1 MFLIARSSF
10 IFEYSNMILF
20 IVTIFGGFTALFT
33 GLVAVYQYDIKKI
46 IAYSTCSQLGYMFFC
61 SGLSNYNLTLF
72 HLFNHAFFKALLFL
86 GAGSIISS
94 LLDEQDYRKMGSLV
108 YKMPFTF
115 LSIFIGSMAIIG
127 FPFLTGFYSKDF
139 ILESTIT
146 SYCIDSVFIYFIG
159 VFSAFFTA
167 VYSFRLIFFV
177 FIKKTNIYKK
187 DLHVE
192 ETNINIIIPLFILSI
207 MSIIT
212 GYLFSDLFIGIGNNY
227 FNSSIYINFM
237 HFNYIDIEFLNP
249 LIKNTPF
256 FITIFGILL
265 SYLIIN
271 YKIKNKNIF
280 FIFYF
285 IKKNMYIFFFNAA
298 FFNYF
303 YNKILVFLIKIF
315 YIINIKY
322 IEKGFLELYGP
333 VGLYISFRKFNN
345 LSYIWS
351 SNYIYITLFF
361 IFILLIFI
369 LFLIYLNYII
379 NLNLLL
385 FIIFIYYIL
394 II

>member
-1 MFLIARSSF
+1 M
-10 IFEYSNMILF
+10 LF
-20 IVTIFGGFTALFT
+20 IVTIIGGFTALFT

-86 GAGSIISS
+86 GAGSIIST
-94 LLDEQDYRKMGSLV
+94 LLDEQDYRKMGGLV
-108 YKMPFTF
+108 YKMPFTY

-146 SYCIDSVFIYFIG
+146 SYCIDSTFIYFLGI
-159 VFSAFFTA
+159 FSAFFTA
-167 VYSFRLIFFV
+167 SYSFRLIFFV
-177 FIKKTNIYKK
+177 FFKKTNIYKE
-187 DLHVE
+187 DTHIE

-212 GYLFSDLFIGIGNNY
+212 GYIFSDLFIGIGNNY
-227 FNSSIYINFM
+227 LDSSIYIKFS

-249 LIKNTPF
+249 LVKNIPLF
-256 FITIFGILL
+256 LTIIGILFT
-265 SYLIIN
+265 YFLINLKNKNKILFLF
-271 YKIKNKNIF
+271 YFLIKNKMYTF
-280 FIFYF
+280 FY
-285 IKKNMYIFFFNAA
+285 NGA
-298 FFNYF
+298 FFNFF
-303 YNKILVFLIKIF
+303 YNKILVLLIKLF

-333 VGLYISFRKFNN
+333 VGLYLKFKKFNIE
-345 LSYIWS
+345 SKFFA

-361 IFILLIFI
+361 IFVLLIFI

-379 NLNLLL
+379 NFKMFYLL
-385 FIIFIYYIL
+385 FFIYYIL
-394 II
+394 IF

>member
-1 MFLIARSSF
+1 MIARSSF
-10 IFEYSNMILF
+10 IFEYSNIILF

-94 LLDEQDYRKMGSLV
+94 LLDEQDYRRMGSLV

-115 LSIFIGSMAIIG
+115 LSVFIGSMAIIG

-177 FIKKTNIYKK
+177 FIKKTNIYKN

-249 LIKNTPF
+249 LIKNIPF

-298 FFNYF
+298 FSNYF

-333 VGLYISFRKFNN
+333 VGLYIKFRKFNN

-379 NLNLLL
+379 NLNLLFF
-385 FIIFIYYIL
+385 FIFMYYIL
-394 II
+394 IV

>member
-1 MFLIARSSF
+1 
-10 IFEYSNMILF
+10 
-20 IVTIFGGFTALFT
+20 
-33 GLVAVYQYDIKKI
+33 
-46 IAYSTCSQLGYMFFC
+46 MFFC

-86 GAGSIISS
+86 GAGSIIST
-94 LLDEQDYRKMGSLV
+94 LLDEQDYRRMGGLV

-146 SYCIDSVFIYFIG
+146 SYCIDSIYIYFLG
-159 VFSAFFTA
+159 VLSAFFTA

-177 FIKKTNIYKK
+177 FLVKTNIYK
-187 DLHVE
+187 DDIHIE
-192 ETNINIIIPLFILSI
+192 ETNINIIIPLFILSL

-227 FNSSIYINFM
+227 LNSSIYISFY

-249 LIKNTPF
+249 LIKNIPF
-256 FITIFGILL
+256 FLTFIGIFFTYFL
-265 SYLIIN
+265 
-271 YKIKNKNIF
+271 IKNKNKNKKIF
-280 FIFYF
+280 LVFYF
-285 IKKNMYIFFFNAA
+285 LKTNLYIFFFNGA
-298 FFNYF
+298 FFNFF
-303 YNKILVFLIKIF
+303 YNKILVFFIKIL
-315 YIINIKY
+315 YIINIKH

-333 VGLYISFRKFNN
+333 VGLYLNFRNFTFK
-345 LSYIWS
+345 SRIWS

-361 IFILLIFI
+361 FFVLLIFL
-369 LFLIYLNYII
+369 LFLIYLNYVIKLKLVYI
-379 NLNLLL
+379 LIL
-385 FIIFIYYIL
+385 IYYIL

>member
-1 MFLIARSSF
+1 MIARSSF
-10 IFEYSNMILF
+10 IFEYSNIILF

-94 LLDEQDYRKMGSLV
+94 LLDEQDYRRMGSLV

-115 LSIFIGSMAIIG
+115 LSVFIGSMAIIG

-177 FIKKTNIYKK
+177 FIKKTNIYKN

-249 LIKNTPF
+249 LIKNIPF

-298 FFNYF
+298 FSNYF

-315 YIINIKY
+315 YIINVKY

-333 VGLYISFRKFNN
+333 VGLYIKFRKFNN

-379 NLNLLL
+379 NLNLLFF
-385 FIIFIYYIL
+385 FIFMYYIL

>member
-1 MFLIARSSF
+1 MIARSSF
-10 IFEYSNMILF
+10 IFEYSNIILF

-94 LLDEQDYRKMGSLV
+94 LLDEQDYRRMGSLV

-115 LSIFIGSMAIIG
+115 LSVFVGSMAIIG

-177 FIKKTNIYKK
+177 FIKKTNIYKN

-249 LIKNTPF
+249 LIKNIPF

-285 IKKNMYIFFFNAA
+285 IKNNMYIFFFNAA
-298 FFNYF
+298 FSNYF

-333 VGLYISFRKFNN
+333 VGLYIKFRKFNN

-379 NLNLLL
+379 NLNLLFF
-385 FIIFIYYIL
+385 FIFMYYIL
-394 II
+394 IV

>member
-1 MFLIARSSF
+1 MIARSSF
-10 IFEYSNMILF
+10 IFEYSNIILF

-94 LLDEQDYRKMGSLV
+94 LLDEQDYRRMGSLV

-115 LSIFIGSMAIIG
+115 LSVFVGSMAIIG

-177 FIKKTNIYKK
+177 FIKKTNIYKN

-249 LIKNTPF
+249 LIKNIPF

-333 VGLYISFRKFNN
+333 VGLYIKFRKFNN

-379 NLNLLL
+379 NLNLLFF
-385 FIIFIYYIL
+385 FIFMYYIL

>member
-1 MFLIARSSF
+1 L
-10 IFEYSNMILF
+10 L
-20 IVTIFGGFTALFT
+20 T

-86 GAGSIISS
+86 GAGSIIST
-94 LLDEQDYRKMGSLV
+94 LLDEQDYRRMGGLI

-146 SYCIDSVFIYFIG
+146 SYCIDSIYIYFLG

-177 FIKKTNIYKK
+177 FLVKTNIYK
-187 DLHVE
+187 DNIHIE
-192 ETNINIIIPLFILSI
+192 ETNINIIMPLFILSL
-207 MSIIT
+207 MSIIV

-227 FNSSIYINFM
+227 LNSSIYIAFY

-249 LIKNTPF
+249 LIKNIPLFLTLIGIF
-256 FITIFGILL
+256 FTFF
-265 SYLIIN
+265 LI
-271 YKIKNKNIF
+271 KKKNKNKRIF
-280 FIFYF
+280 ILFFYLK
-285 IKKNMYIFFFNAA
+285 INMYVFFFNGA
-298 FFNYF
+298 FFNFF
-303 YNKILVFLIKIF
+303 YNKMLVFFIKTL
-315 YIINIKY
+315 YIINIKH

-333 VGLYISFRKFNN
+333 VGLYLNFRNF
-345 LSYIWS
+345 
-351 SNYIYITLFF
+351 TL
-361 IFILLIFI
+361 
-369 LFLIYLNYII
+369 NSRV
-379 NLNLLL
+379 
-385 FIIFIYYIL
+385 
-394 II
+394 

>member
-1 MFLIARSSF
+1 MVVRASF
-10 IFEYSNMILF
+10 IFEYSNIILF
-20 IVTIFGGFTALFT
+20 VITIFGGFTALFT

-86 GAGSIISS
+86 GAGSIISA
-94 LLDEQDYRKMGSLV
+94 LLDEQDYRRMGGLV
-108 YKMPFTF
+108 FKMPFTY

-146 SYCIDSVFIYFIG
+146 SYCVDSIFIYSIG
-159 VFSAFFTA
+159 ILSAFFTA
-167 VYSFRLIFFV
+167 AYSFRLIFFV
-177 FIKKTNIYKK
+177 FLIKTNIYKK
-187 DLHVE
+187 DLHIE
-192 ETNINIIIPLFILSI
+192 ESNLSIILPLFILSI

-227 FNSSIYINFM
+227 MYSSIYIKFS
-237 HFNYIDIEFLNP
+237 HFNYIDIEFLDP
-249 LIKNTPF
+249 LIKNIPF
-256 FITIFGILL
+256 FFTLAGILFTFFL
-265 SYLIIN
+265 VN
-271 YKIKNKNIF
+271 YKSKNKILF
-280 FIFYF
+280 FYF
-285 IKKNMYIFFFNAA
+285 YIIKKYMYTLFYNGVFFN
-298 FFNYF
+298 FF
-303 YNKILVFLIKIF
+303 YNKILIYLIKLF
-315 YIINIKY
+315 YVINIKY

-333 VGLYISFRKFNN
+333 IGLYIRFRELNKKAHG
-345 LSYIWS
+345 IWS

-361 IFILLIFI
+361 IFILLIFV

-379 NLNLLL
+379 NLKLLYI
-385 FIIFIYYIL
+385 FIFIYYIL

>member
-1 MFLIARSSF
+1 MIARSSF
-10 IFEYSNMILF
+10 IFEYSNIILF

-94 LLDEQDYRKMGSLV
+94 LLDEQDYRRMGSLV

-115 LSIFIGSMAIIG
+115 LSVFVGSMAIIG

-177 FIKKTNIYKK
+177 FIKKTNIYKN

-249 LIKNTPF
+249 LIKNIPF

-298 FFNYF
+298 FSNYF
-303 YNKILVFLIKIF
+303 YNKILVFSIKIF

-333 VGLYISFRKFNN
+333 VGLYIKFRKFNN

-379 NLNLLL
+379 NLNLLFF
-385 FIIFIYYIL
+385 FIFMYYIL

>member
-1 MFLIARSSF
+1 M
-10 IFEYSNMILF
+10 LF
-20 IVTIFGGFTALFT
+20 IITLFGGFTALFT

-86 GAGSIISS
+86 GAGSIIST
-94 LLDEQDYRKMGSLV
+94 LLDEQDYRKMGGLV
-108 YKMPFTF
+108 YKMPFTYI
-115 LSIFIGSMAIIG
+115 SIFIGSMAIIG

-146 SYCIDSVFIYFIG
+146 SYCIDSIFIYSLG

-177 FIKKTNIYKK
+177 FFTKTNIYK
-187 DLHVE
+187 DNIHIE
-192 ETNINIIIPLFILSI
+192 ETNINILAPLFILSL
-207 MSIIT
+207 MSIVT

-227 FNSSIYINFM
+227 LNSSIYIKFV

-249 LIKNTPF
+249 IIKNIPLLF
-256 FITIFGILL
+256 TIIGILFTFFL
-265 SYLIIN
+265 IN
-271 YKIKNKNIF
+271 YKNKNKILFLF
-280 FIFYF
+280 FFYL
-285 IKKNMYIFFFNAA
+285 KKKMYTFFFNGA
-298 FFNYF
+298 FFNFF
-303 YNKILVFLIKIF
+303 YNKILVFIIKIF
-315 YIINIKY
+315 YIINIKC

-333 VGLYISFRKFNN
+333 VGLYLSFRNINIRGRF
-345 LSYIWS
+345 LS

-361 IFILLIFI
+361 IFILLIFL

-379 NLNLLL
+379 KLRLIFLL
-385 FIIFIYYIL
+385 IFIYYVL
-394 II
+394 QV

>member
-1 MFLIARSSF
+1 LL
-10 IFEYSNMILF
+10 LF
-20 IVTIFGGFTALFT
+20 IITIFGGFTALFT

-86 GAGSIISS
+86 GAGSIISA
-94 LLDEQDYRKMGSLV
+94 LLDEQDYRRMGSLI
-108 YKMPFTF
+108 YKMPFTY

-139 ILESTIT
+139 ILESAIT
-146 SYCIDSVFIYFIG
+146 SYCIDSIFIYSLGI
-159 VFSAFFTA
+159 FSAFFTA

-177 FIKKTNIYKK
+177 FLINTNIYKR
-187 DLHVE
+187 DLHIE

-212 GYLFSDLFIGIGNNY
+212 GYLFSDLFIGIGNTY
-227 FNSSIYINFM
+227 LNSSIYITFL

-249 LIKNTPF
+249 LIKNVPF
-256 FITIFGILL
+256 FFTLIGILFTFI
-265 SYLIIN
+265 LIK
-271 YKIKNKNIF
+271 YKNSNNF
-280 FIFYF
+280 VFLIFYN
-285 IKKNMYIFFFNAA
+285 IKKNMYIFFYNAA
-298 FFNYF
+298 FFNFF

-333 VGLYISFRKFNN
+333 VGLYIKFKR
-345 LSYIWS
+345 LSNMS
-351 SNYIYITLFF
+351 RL
-361 IFILLIFI
+361 
-369 LFLIYLNYII
+369 
-379 NLNLLL
+379 
-385 FIIFIYYIL
+385 
-394 II
+394 